1 MSLHVEV
8 AVLNKISHLVAR
20 RTSVSEMLSEVLKIL
35 HLEMGLLRGTVT
47 LREGDVLVIEA
58 SEGLS
63 RSEIDRG
70 LYRVGEGITGTVA
83 AQGKGRIIPDIS
95 REKGF
100 LNRTKARDNQKG
112 VAFVCVPIIYKDDV
126 IGTLSI
132 DRKVE
137 PDTDLK
143 SDYPLLDTIANIVA
157 DAIYAAYSE
166 HEEREKLLSESRALK
181 LELENRLRPDEI
193 VGNCSNMKKVYA
205 MISKV
210 AESNATVLIRGE
222 SGTGKELVAKSIQ
235 KNSLRAGRPFIS
247 VNCAAIPEG
256 LIESELFGHEK
267 GSFTG
272 AVNRKIGLAELADT
286 GTLFLDEIGDV
297 SLPMQ
302 LKLLRFIQ
310 EHSFYRVGG
319 DRERKVDVRIIAA
332 TSRNLEDMIAKGSF
346 REDLYYRL
354 NVFPIYM
361 PALRNRKSD
370 IVLLAEH
377 FLKKYDAVHGKSVA
391 RITTP
396 AINMMSTY
404 YWPGNVRELENCIEY
419 AVLNTSDNVISGYN
433 LPPSLQ
439 TAETTYTSLVP
450 NASAEGGDYESL
462 VSSFEKELIV
472 EALKLKKGNASAAAK
487 HLGTTQRV
495 VLYKIKKLGIDTSLY
510 QEARAFSATGC
521 IFPAKRAR
529 RIRRRARCGA
539 RAFRPGRSAF
549 RRNTSV

>member
-1 MSLHVEV
+1 M
-8 AVLNKISHLVAR
+8 
-20 RTSVSEMLSEVLKIL
+20 
-35 HLEMGLLRGTVT
+35 
-47 LREGDVLVIEA
+47 
-58 SEGLS
+58 
-63 RSEIDRG
+63 
-70 LYRVGEGITGTVA
+70 
-83 AQGKGRIIPDIS
+83 
-95 REKGF
+95 
-100 LNRTKARDNQKG
+100 
-112 VAFVCVPIIYKDDV
+112 AFVCVPIIYKDDV

-143 SDYPLLDTIANIVA
+143 ADYHLLDTIANIVA

-510 QEARAFSATGC
+510 
-521 IFPAKRAR
+521 K
-529 RIRRRARCGA
+529 
-539 RAFRPGRSAF
+539 
-549 RRNTSV
+549 